1 MPKPIHGPVIPTRGV
16 RKVQEPD
23 EEGFDSYCTICDHL
37 IPLASLSQ
45 LYCSERCRKTDTASH
60 PLSSTNPHSLS
71 SSPTTN
77 SFTPHEWPE
86 PPPSIIVPPAVPT
99 LLSDHRPSFS
109 SPALSGRIPL
119 TPASAPMSR
128 QNSAN
133 GTSSAPLTFT
143 TTTSATTGGLP
154 TIGSLAARPPMLM
167 HTKTAPAAP
176 QLNSIQSYSYSS
188 SPAAAAALS
197 SSMGGMHP
205 ALRPLPPLHAMSSSP
220 RSLDLVVPLSS
231 PRNSGTGTA
240 TAGVGSIGTGFGEK
254 VGGRSRSNSTLNPN
268 PALNPPATTSV
279 GTNGPDTDLYFG
291 KMYRTPSSSSSHSAG
306 GAGLKKLFYFKE
318 VQRVPSELTLANAGR
333 SAPVG
338 EGEGVLSP
346 EGEVIGVDGMF
357 GEMEEGERME
367 WPR

>member
-23 EEGFDSYCTICDHL
+23 DEGFDSYCTICDHL

-60 PLSSTNPHSLS
+60 PLSSTNPNSLS
-71 SSPTTN
+71 SSPTG
-77 SFTPHEWPE
+77 FTPHEWPE
-86 PPPSIIVPPAVPT
+86 PPPSIIVPPALPT

-109 SPALSGRIPL
+109 SPALSGRVPL

-133 GTSSAPLTFT
+133 GTLITSTSA
-143 TTTSATTGGLP
+143 ATTGGLP
-154 TIGSLAARPPMLM
+154 TLGSLAARPPMLM

-176 QLNSIQSYSYSS
+176 QLNSIPSYSYSYSS
-188 SPAAAAALS
+188 SPALSS
-197 SSMGGMHP
+197 SSMGPAGCLHP
-205 ALRPLPPLHAMSSSP
+205 SLRPLPPLHAMSSSP

-231 PRNSGTGTA
+231 PRNSGSGTTIA
-240 TAGVGSIGTGFGEK
+240 TSGVGSAGTGFGGR
-254 VGGRSRSNSTLNPN
+254 VGTGTRSRSNSTLNPN
-268 PALNPPATTSV
+268 PALNPPATTPV

-291 KMYRTPSSSSSHSAG
+291 KMYRTPSSSSSHSAGG

-338 EGEGVLSP
+338 EGEGVLSL
-346 EGEVIGVDGMF
+346 EEELEVDAMF
-357 GEMEEGERME
+357 GEEGERME